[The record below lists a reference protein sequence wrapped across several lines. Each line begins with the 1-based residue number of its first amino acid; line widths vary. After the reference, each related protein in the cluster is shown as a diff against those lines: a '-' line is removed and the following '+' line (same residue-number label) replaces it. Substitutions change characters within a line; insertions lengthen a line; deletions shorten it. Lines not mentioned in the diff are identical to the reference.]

1 MGAATNV
8 GEYLAHPGVNTLF
21 QEEPE
26 GRLHHEPAAAARDG
40 IGPWGVISLD
50 CPSVSGS

>member
-50 CPSVSGS
+50 CPVSGS